1 MSDNEQTRPAPR
13 RRPRSQRSTRASL
26 GQIVLGFEV
35 IVVGLASL
43 VAMGLGALP
52 VGLALG
58 GGAALVS
65 LMLIAVGLIPR
76 YTWAFGLGWAAQAII
91 VASGFV
97 LQMMFLLG
105 IVFTAIWTYAM
116 ITGARLDSQ
125 KAAQS

>member
-1 MSDNEQTRPAPR
+1 VTDNPQAQPA
-13 RRPRSQRSTRASL
+13 RRPRAPRSTRASL
-26 GQIVLGFEV
+26 AQIVLGFEV

-58 GGAALVS
+58 GGAALDI
-65 LMLIAVGLIPR
+65 LMLIAVALIPR
-76 YTWAFGLGWAAQAII
+76 YSWSFGLGWAAQAII

-125 KAAQS
+125 KAQS

>member
-1 MSDNEQTRPAPR
+1 
-13 RRPRSQRSTRASL
+13 
-26 GQIVLGFEV
+26 LGFEV

-58 GGAALVS
+58 GGAALVI
-65 LMLIAVGLIPR
+65 LMLIAVSLIPR
-76 YTWAFGLGWAAQAII
+76 YSWAFGLGWAVQAII
-91 VASGFV
+91 VSSGFV

-125 KAAQS
+125 KAQS